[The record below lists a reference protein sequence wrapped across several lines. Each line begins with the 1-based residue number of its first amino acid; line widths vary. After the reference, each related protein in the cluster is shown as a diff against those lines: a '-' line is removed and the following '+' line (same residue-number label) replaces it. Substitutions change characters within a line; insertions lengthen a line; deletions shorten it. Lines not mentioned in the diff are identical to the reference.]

1 MTTPQSIDVDF
12 AALIAAKLSEQL
24 EKNFQI
30 MPTLTLSQAA
40 EALGV
45 SDEKMRQLCNEG
57 KIPYIRMD
65 RLYRLKP
72 ADINDYLAANYVK
85 EKGSTK

>member
-1 MTTPQSIDVDF
+1 MKTDPETIELATV
-12 AALIAAKLSEQL
+12 IAAKLAEKL
-24 EKNFQI
+24 EKNFQV

-72 ADINDYLAANYVK
+72 ADINAYLERNYNQPAPL
-85 EKGSTK
+85 S

>member
-1 MTTPQSIDVDF
+1 MKEMIDNQTTME
-12 AALIAAKLSEQL
+12 IAEAIAIRMERH
-24 EKNFQI
+24 FQI
-30 MPTLTLSQAA
+30 MPTLTLSEAA
-40 EALGV
+40 KALGV

-72 ADINDYLAANYVK
+72 ADINAYLEQNYHQQVRK
-85 EKGSTK
+85 

>member
-1 MTTPQSIDVDF
+1 MKTDPETLELATT
-12 AALIAAKLSEQL
+12 IAAKLMEKL
-24 EKNFQI
+24 ESNFQV

-45 SDEKMRQLCNEG
+45 SDEKMRQLCNER

-72 ADINDYLAANYVK
+72 TDINAYLEQNYNHPQR
-85 EKGSTK
+85 

>member
-1 MTTPQSIDVDF
+1 MKEMIDNQTTME
-12 AALIAAKLSEQL
+12 IAEAIAIRMERH
-24 EKNFQI
+24 FQI
-30 MPTLTLSQAA
+30 MPTLTLSEAA
-40 EALGV
+40 KALGV

-72 ADINDYLAANYVK
+72 ADVNAYLEQNYHQQVRK
-85 EKGSTK
+85 

>member
-1 MTTPQSIDVDF
+1 MIDNQTTME
-12 AALIAAKLSEQL
+12 IAEAIAIRMERH
-24 EKNFQI
+24 FQI
-30 MPTLTLSQAA
+30 MPTLTLSEAA
-40 EALGV
+40 KALGV

-72 ADINDYLAANYVK
+72 ADINAYLEKNYHQQVRK
-85 EKGSTK
+85 

>member
-1 MTTPQSIDVDF
+1 MKTDPETLELATT
-12 AALIAAKLSEQL
+12 IAAKLMEKL
-24 EKNFQI
+24 ESNFQV

-72 ADINDYLAANYVK
+72 TDINAYLEQNYNHPQR
-85 EKGSTK
+85 